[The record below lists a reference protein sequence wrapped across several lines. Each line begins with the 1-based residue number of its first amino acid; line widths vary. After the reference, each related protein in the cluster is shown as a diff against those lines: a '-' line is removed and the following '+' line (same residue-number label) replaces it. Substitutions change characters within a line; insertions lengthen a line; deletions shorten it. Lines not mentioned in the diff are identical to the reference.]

1 MLGVPSF
8 IQADN
13 DLQGMW
19 LLHEDKNKTQ
29 NGRVPNRKVVEKW
42 LLQ

>member
-1 MLGVPSF
+1 MLGMSAF
-8 IQADN
+8 IQANN

-19 LLHEDKNKTQ
+19 LFHEDKNKTQ
-29 NGRVPNRKVVEKW
+29 NGRVPNRKVVETW